1 MVRRLRRLGLTLA
14 AGVMLCL
21 GSAASAVPVMTSD
34 APAGGWDLTAR
45 ARNGRSGFEI
55 ALQDPAVVSRN
66 APGAPAWS
74 FGNPHA
80 FELQYVADTG
90 ALTFRVD
97 FSRNGS
103 FDAGETLS
111 NTFTAYAGRGFGTIG
126 LVLQGN
132 AIGNTQ
138 VNALT
143 INGTSFGSFGF
154 TANSMIEQNFTDT
167 SGMFRDI
174 LITGNLIFSANG
186 GTDERPRIGLRL
198 GNDMAAPISS
208 EDSVDV
214 PAPAALGLFALG
226 LAAIGATRLRR
237 RPR

>member
-1 MVRRLRRLGLTLA
+1 MFRRSRRLGLALA

-45 ARNGRSGFEI
+45 ARNGRTGFEI
-55 ALQDPAVVSRN
+55 ALQDPAVVNRN

-80 FELQYVADTG
+80 FELQYTADTG
-90 ALTFRVD
+90 ALTFSVD
-97 FSRNGS
+97 FSRNGG
-103 FDAGETLS
+103 FEVGETLS
-111 NTFTAYAGRGFGTIG
+111 HTFTAFAGRGFGTVG

-138 VNALT
+138 VNGLT
-143 INGTSFGSFGF
+143 INGTTFGSFGF

-174 LITGNLIFSANG
+174 LITGSLIFSANG

-198 GNDMAAPISS
+198 GNDMMLPVSS
-208 EDSVDV
+208 SDSIDV
-214 PAPAALGLFALG
+214 PAPAALGLFSLG
-226 LAAIGATRLRR
+226 LAAIGATKLRR
-237 RPR
+237 RRV

>member
-1 MVRRLRRLGLTLA
+1 MVRRIRRLGLTLV
-14 AGVMLCL
+14 AGVMLAL
-21 GSAASAVPVMTSD
+21 GGGASAAPVLTSD

-45 ARNGRSGFEI
+45 ARNGRSGFEL
-55 ALQDPAVVSRN
+55 AFQDPAVVSRN

-74 FGNPHA
+74 FGNAHA
-80 FELQYVADTG
+80 FELEYLADTG
-90 ALTFRVD
+90 TLNFRVD
-97 FSRNGS
+97 FSRNGG
-103 FDAGETLS
+103 FEAGETLS
-111 NTFTAYAGRGFGTIG
+111 NTFTAYAGRSFGTIG

-138 VNALT
+138 VNGLS
-143 INGTSFGSFGF
+143 INGTTFGTFGF

-186 GTDERPRIGLRL
+186 GTDERPRIALRF
-198 GNDMAAPISS
+198 GNDMTLPILSS
-208 EDSVDV
+208 DNLDV
-214 PAPAALGLFALG
+214 PAPAALGLFTLG